1 MTPRG
6 RIARGGPITRLARSR
21 SVKAGLA
28 LLAPLVLCVLAGPFV
43 SGWLPSDFAAAD
55 LALRYSPP
63 DREHPLGTDGLGR
76 DVLARLVRGAR
87 TSLGVGL
94 FATALAAGV
103 ALAVGSL
110 AGYYGGATD
119 ALLSRLI
126 EVVLS
131 FPALFIVL
139 ALLGVDPPALRQVS
153 DVARITLV
161 VGLTGW
167 TGMARY
173 VRAEFLKQRGAAFV
187 EAARA
192 AGAGDARIIWKHIL
206 PNCLTPLLV
215 SAAFFVAHAVL
226 IEAAISFLGFGI
238 QPPEPSWG
246 SMLGEAQEA
255 VSAAW
260 WLALFPGGALFMT
273 VLGANLLGEGL
284 RQSLDPSAG
293 PLSTGR

>member
-6 RIARGGPITRLARSR
+6 RFPRGGSITRLARSR

-28 LLAPLVLCVLAGPFV
+28 LLAPLVLCVLAGPFL

-55 LALRYSPP
+55 LELRYSPP
-63 DREHPLGTDGLGR
+63 GREHPLGTDGLGR

-192 AGAGDARIIWKHIL
+192 AGAGDARIIWRHIL

-284 RQSLDPSAG
+284 RQSLDPSRG
-293 PLSTGR
+293 SLSPGR